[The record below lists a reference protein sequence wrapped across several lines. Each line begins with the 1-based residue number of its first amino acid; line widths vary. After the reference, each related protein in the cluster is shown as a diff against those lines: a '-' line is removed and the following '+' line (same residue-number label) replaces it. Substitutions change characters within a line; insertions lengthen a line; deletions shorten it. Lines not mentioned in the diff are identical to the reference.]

1 MPTASQM
8 RQSMIT
14 KWLSPPDPSINF
26 NTARNTKHKG
36 TTVWFTQGDVFTDWK
51 KSGSLLWINGK
62 RTLFCPLHDGHP
74 INSLLILIP

>member
-1 MPTASQM
+1 MPTASQT
-8 RQSMIT
+8 RQNMIT

-26 NTARNTKHKG
+26 NTARNIKHKG